1 MANKG
6 LIAVL
11 IAVVAAGGIGGY
23 LMVKKPSPS
32 HVIPPSPCP
41 DGQIHVNGTCT
52 PATISLSTPTDD
64 FTTEPDTVKLTATV
78 NTTGGSP
85 ISGITVTLMD
95 KTTGKAVGTST
106 TNSSGQAVF
115 TITLNAIGTFDYD
128 ATA

>member
-23 LMVKKPSPS
+23 LMVKTPAPT

-52 PATISLSTPTDD
+52 PADISLSTPTVD
-64 FTTEPDTVKLTATV
+64 FTTEPDTVKLTATIT
-78 NTTGGSP
+78 TTGGSP
-85 ISGITVTLMD
+85 ISNITVTLMD

-115 TITLNAIGTFDYD
+115 TITLSAIGSVEYY

>member
-23 LMVKKPSPS
+23 LMVKKPAPT

-52 PATISLSTPTDD
+52 PADISLSTPTVD
-64 FTTEPDTVKLTATV
+64 FTTEPDTVKLTATIT
-78 NTTGGSP
+78 TTGGSP
-85 ISGITVTLMD
+85 ISNITVTLMD

-115 TITLNAIGTFDYD
+115 TITLSAIGSVEYY

>member
-23 LMVKKPSPS
+23 LMVKKPAPT

-52 PATISLSTPTDD
+52 PADISLSTPTVD
-64 FTTEPDTVKLTATV
+64 FTTEPDTVKLTATIT
-78 NTTGGSP
+78 TTGGSP
-85 ISGITVTLMD
+85 ISNITVTLMD

-115 TITLNAIGTFDYD
+115 TITLSAIGSVEYYV
-128 ATA
+128 TA